1 MGCKKI
7 EKKMNQMKIKN
18 SVISF
23 LLQFYILQY
32 KKMITAPGKL
42 YVANVGIIC

>member
-7 EKKMNQMKIKN
+7 EKKNESNENKEFSYFIFITVLHFTIQ
-18 SVISF
+18 
-23 LLQFYILQY
+23 
-32 KKMITAPGKL
+32 KMITAPGKL